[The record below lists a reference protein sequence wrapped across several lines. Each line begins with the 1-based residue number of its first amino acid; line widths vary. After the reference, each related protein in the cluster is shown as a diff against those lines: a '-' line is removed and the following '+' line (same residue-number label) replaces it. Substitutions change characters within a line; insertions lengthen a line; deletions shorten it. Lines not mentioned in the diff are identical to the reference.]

1 MLNNIRLLL
10 QACQNLNIDYEIL
23 HDHENLIKIKLD
35 KNYYFCNYSTPF
47 VDQSV
52 FKILKDKEYTYSI
65 LKGKIKIPKTSGFL
79 SLFCDEKYQE
89 YLKFKTIPD
98 IAQEIERIFP
108 FPVIV
113 KRNSGS
119 SGQNVFLCKSFEEIE
134 TALTTI
140 FNIHDKS
147 YDYIAVAQEYILI
160 QREYRAVFLNQE
172 LILLYEK
179 DITQATFTGNL
190 SPLHWQGARAKYI
203 NNPRIISE
211 IETFCQPIFQELDLK
226 YTGLDIAIDKDH
238 QYWFIEANSHPNYD
252 IFTRDNDPEL
262 AVQVFEKMLTFLAS
276 KSRKKPF

>member
-23 HDHENLIKIKLD
+23 HSHENLIKIKLD

-65 LKGKIKIPKTSGFL
+65 LKEKINIPKTIGFL
-79 SLFCDEKYQE
+79 SPFCDEKYQE
-89 YLKFKTIPD
+89 YLQFKTIPD
-98 IAQEIERIFP
+98 IAREIERFFK

-119 SGQNVFLCKSFEEIE
+119 SGQNVFLCQDLEEIE

-140 FNIHDKS
+140 FNIHDKN
-147 YDYIAVAQEYILI
+147 YDYVAIAQEYILI
-160 QREYRAVFLNQE
+160 QREYRAVFLNQK

-179 DITQATFTGNL
+179 DISQATFIGNL
-190 SPLHWQGARAKYI
+190 SPLHWEGGKAKYI
-203 NNPRIISE
+203 NNPQIISD
-211 IETFCQPIFQELDLK
+211 IEKFCQPIFQELALD
-226 YTGLDIAIDKDH
+226 YTGLDIAVDEQN

-252 IFTRDNDPEL
+252 IFTRDNGSEL

-276 KSRKKPF
+276 KSNQNS

>member
-23 HDHENLIKIKLD
+23 HSHENLVKIKLD

-65 LKGKIKIPKTSGFL
+65 LKGKINIPKTIGFL
-79 SLFCDEKYQE
+79 SPFCDQKYQE
-89 YLKFKTIPD
+89 YLQFKTSPD
-98 IAQEIERIFP
+98 IAREIERIFK

-119 SGQNVFLCKSFEEIE
+119 SGQNVFLCQDLEEIE
-134 TALTTI
+134 TGLTRI
-140 FNIHDKS
+140 FNIHDKN
-147 YDYIAVAQEYILI
+147 YDYVAVAQEYILI
-160 QREYRAVFLNQE
+160 HREYRAVFLNQK

-179 DITQATFTGNL
+179 DISQARFIGNL
-190 SPLHWQGARAKYI
+190 SPLHWEGAQAKYI
-203 NNPRIISE
+203 NDDKIISD
-211 IETFCQPIFQELDLK
+211 IETFCQPIFQELALD
-226 YTGLDIAIDKDH
+226 YTGLDIAVDEQN

-252 IFTRDNDPEL
+252 IFTRDNGSEL
-262 AVQVFEKMLTFLAS
+262 AVQVFEKMVKFLAS
-276 KSRKKPF
+276 KRGNRE

>member
-10 QACQNLNIDYEIL
+10 QACHNLNIPYEIL
-23 HDHENLIKIKLD
+23 HDHDNLVKIKLD
-35 KNYYFCNYSTPF
+35 KNYYFCNYSTPL

-65 LKGKIKIPKTSGFL
+65 LQGKIKIPKTSGFL
-79 SLFCDEKYQE
+79 SPFCDEKYQE
-89 YLKFKTIPD
+89 YLKFKTIPE
-98 IAQEIERIFP
+98 IATEIQRLFQ

-119 SGQNVFLCKSFEEIE
+119 SGHNVFLCKSFEEIE

-160 QREYRAVFLNQE
+160 QREYRAIFLNQK

-179 DITQATFTGNL
+179 DIGQGTFTGNL
-190 SPLHWQGARAKYI
+190 SPLHWEGAQAKYI
-203 NNPRIISE
+203 DNSQIISE
-211 IETFCQPIFQELDLK
+211 IETFCQPIFPELNLD
-226 YTGLDIAIDKDH
+226 YTGLDIAVDDH
-238 QYWFIEANSHPNYD
+238 DQYWFIEANSHPNYD
-252 IFTRDNDPEL
+252 IFTRDNGSEL
-262 AVQVFEKMLTFLAS
+262 AIQVFEKMLTFLAS
-276 KSRKKPF
+276 KIGNRE

>member
-23 HDHENLIKIKLD
+23 HSHENLVKIKLD

-65 LKGKIKIPKTSGFL
+65 LKGKINIPKTIGFL
-79 SLFCDEKYQE
+79 SPFCDQKYQE
-89 YLKFKTIPD
+89 YLQFKTSPD
-98 IAQEIERIFP
+98 IAREIERIFK

-119 SGQNVFLCKSFEEIE
+119 SGQNVFLCQDLEEIE
-134 TALTTI
+134 TGLTRI
-140 FNIHDKS
+140 FNIHDKN
-147 YDYIAVAQEYILI
+147 YDYVAVAQEYILI
-160 QREYRAVFLNQE
+160 HREYRAVFLNQK

-179 DITQATFTGNL
+179 DISQARFIGNL
-190 SPLHWQGARAKYI
+190 SPLHWEGAQAKYI
-203 NNPRIISE
+203 NDDKIISE
-211 IETFCQPIFQELDLK
+211 IETFCQPIFKELSLD
-226 YTGLDIAIDKDH
+226 YTGLDIAVDEQN

-252 IFTRDNDPEL
+252 IFTRDNGSEL
-262 AVQVFEKMLTFLAS
+262 AVQVFEKMLKFLAS
-276 KSRKKPF
+276 KRGNRE

>member
-23 HDHENLIKIKLD
+23 HNHENLIKIKLN

-52 FKILKDKEYTYSI
+52 FKILRDKEYTYSI

-79 SLFCDEKYQE
+79 SPFCDEKYQE

-98 IAQEIERIFP
+98 IAQEIERIFQ

-119 SGQNVFLCKSFEEIE
+119 GGHHVFLCHNLEDIQ
-134 TALTTI
+134 TALTKI
-140 FNIHDKS
+140 FNIDHKD
-147 YDYIAVAQEYILI
+147 YDYVAIAQQYIII

-179 DITQATFTGNL
+179 DISQATFTGNL

-203 NNPRIISE
+203 NNPQIISE
-211 IETFCQPIFQELDLK
+211 IETFCQPIFQELNLD
-226 YTGLDIAIDKDH
+226 YTGLDIAIDKDD

-252 IFTRDNDPEL
+252 IFTRDNGIDI

-276 KSRKKPF
+276 ESRKNLF